1 MNELQIFN
9 NPEFGEIR
17 TINENGVV
25 LFCGS
30 DVARA
35 LGYTNPRDALA
46 KHCKGVAKRDAWVQT
61 GVKADGSPAMRESEL
76 SFIPESDLYR
86 LIFRSKLPSSERFT
100 DWVTT
105 EVLPS
110 IRKNGGYIAQQETLS
125 PEELMAK
132 ALMVAQQTIA
142 DREAR
147 IQAQAAEISSRTV
160 DKQIMQPKAE
170 YFDDLVDRNLLTNF
184 TEAAK
189 QIGVKRK
196 ALIGFMV
203 DHGYLYRDKKGNL
216 LPYANKKSDGLFDV
230 KQSTNQKTG
239 WAGCQ
244 TLLAPKGVET
254 FRLLCQGL

>member
-1 MNELQIFN
+1 MIELQSFTYQTN
-9 NPEFGEIR
+9 EVRTVQRNGEPWFVLRDVCEVLCIGSPHKVYER
-17 TINENGVV
+17 LDEDEKGRSQIPTPGGLQEMSVINESGLYAVI
-25 LFCGS
+25 LRS
-30 DVARA
+30 DK
-35 LGYTNPRDALA
+35 PEA
-46 KHCKGVAKRDAWVQT
+46 K
-61 GVKADGSPAMRESEL
+61 P
-76 SFIPESDLYR
+76 
-86 LIFRSKLPSSERFT
+86 FRK
-100 DWVTT
+100 WVTT

-110 IRKNGGYIAQQETLS
+110 IRKNGGYIAQQEALS

-132 ALMVAQQTIA
+132 ALMIAQQTIA

-147 IQAQAAEISSRTV
+147 IQAQAAEISALTV

-196 ALIGFMV
+196 ALIAFMV

-244 TLLAPKGVET
+244 TLLTPKGVET

>member
-1 MNELQIFN
+1 MNELTVFN

-17 TINENGVV
+17 TIEENGAP

-30 DVARA
+30 DVAKA
-35 LGYTNPRDALA
+35 LGYNNPRDALT
-46 KHCKGVAKRDAWVQT
+46 KHCKGVAKRDTPTAGGTQ
-61 GVKADGSPAMRESEL
+61 EL

-86 LIFRSKLPSSERFT
+86 LIFRSKLPSAERFT
-100 DWVTT
+100 NWVTT

-142 DREAR
+142 EREAR
-147 IQAQAAEISSRTV
+147 INAQAAEISALTV

-189 QIGVKRK
+189 QIGIKRK
-196 ALIGFMV
+196 TLIGFMV

-244 TLLAPKGVET
+244 TLLTPKGVET

>member
-1 MNELQIFN
+1 MEEVQIFN
-9 NPEFGEIR
+9 NSEFGEVR
-17 TINENGVV
+17 TVIENGVV

-30 DVARA
+30 DVTRA
-35 LGYTNPRDALA
+35 LGYSNASDIMA
-46 KHCKGVAKRDAWVQT
+46 KHCKGDLSKRYPITDALGRSQ
-61 GVKADGSPAMRESEL
+61 KAV
-76 SFIPESDLYR
+76 FISESDLYR
-86 LIFRSKLPSSERFT
+86 LIFRSKLPSAERFT

-110 IRKNGGYIAQQETLS
+110 IRQHGGYLSGQETLS
-125 PEELMAK
+125 PEELMAR
-132 ALMVAQQTIA
+132 ALQVAQQTLA

-147 IQAQAAEISSRTV
+147 IRALTEDVSVLTV

-170 YFDDLVDRNLLTNF
+170 YFDELVDRNLLTNF

-196 ALIGFMV
+196 ALITFMT
-203 DHGYLYRDKKGNL
+203 DHNYLYRDKKGNL
-216 LPYANKKSDGLFDV
+216 LPYANKKTEGLFEV

-244 TLLAPKGVET
+244 TLMTPKGVET
-254 FRLLCQGL
+254 FRLLCQGM

>member
-1 MNELQIFN
+1 MNELTIFN

-17 TINENGVV
+17 TLEENGAP

-35 LGYTNPRDALA
+35 LGYSNPAKALTD
-46 KHCKGVAKRDAWVQT
+46 HCKGITKRYT
-61 GVKADGSPAMRESEL
+61 PTDGGEQLL

-86 LIFRSKLPSSERFT
+86 LIFRSKLPSAERFT

-142 DREAR
+142 EREAR
-147 IQAQAAEISSRTV
+147 INAQAAEISALTV

-189 QIGVKRK
+189 QIGIKRK

-244 TLLAPKGVET
+244 TLLTPKGVET

>member
-1 MNELQIFN
+1 MIELQSFTYQSN
-9 NPEFGEIR
+9 EVRTVQRNGEPWFVLRDVCEVLCIGSPHKVYER
-17 TINENGVV
+17 LDEDEKGRSQIPTPGGLQEMSVINESGLYAVI
-25 LFCGS
+25 LRS
-30 DVARA
+30 DK
-35 LGYTNPRDALA
+35 PEA
-46 KHCKGVAKRDAWVQT
+46 K
-61 GVKADGSPAMRESEL
+61 P
-76 SFIPESDLYR
+76 
-86 LIFRSKLPSSERFT
+86 FRK
-100 DWVTT
+100 WVTT
-105 EVLPS
+105 ELLPS
-110 IRKNGGYIAQQETLS
+110 IRKNGGYIAQQEALS

-147 IQAQAAEISSRTV
+147 IQAQAAEISALTV

-196 ALIGFMV
+196 ALIAFMV

-244 TLLAPKGVET
+244 TLLTPKGVET

>member
-17 TINENGVV
+17 TINESGTV

-35 LGYTNPRDALA
+35 LGYTNTSKALTD
-46 KHCKGVAKRDAWVQT
+46 HCKGDLTKRYPITDTLGRSQEAI
-61 GVKADGSPAMRESEL
+61 
-76 SFIPESDLYR
+76 FIPESDLYR
-86 LIFRSKLPSSERFT
+86 LIFRSKLPSAERFT
-100 DWVTT
+100 DWVTA

-147 IQAQAAEISSRTV
+147 IQAQAAEISALTV

-244 TLLAPKGVET
+244 TLLTPKGVET
-254 FRLLCQGL
+254 FRLLCLGL

>member
-1 MNELQIFN
+1 MDELQIFN
-9 NPEFGEIR
+9 NPVFGEVRAIS
-17 TINENGVV
+17 ENGKV
-25 LFCGS
+25 LFCGR
-30 DVARA
+30 DVATA
-35 LGYTNPRDALA
+35 LGYRRPNDAITAHCRGTVKRRITDTIGRDQDMLFISEGDVYRLA
-46 KHCKGVAKRDAWVQT
+46 TR
-61 GVKADGSPAMRESEL
+61 SEL
-76 SFIPESDLYR
+76 PGAEKFEGW
-86 LIFRSKLPSSERFT
+86 IF
-100 DWVTT
+100 D

-110 IRKNGGYIAQQETLS
+110 IRQHGGYIAKQEALS

-132 ALMVAQQTIA
+132 ALVVAQKTIA

-147 IQAQAAEISSRTV
+147 INALKKENSALTV
-160 DKQIMQPKAE
+160 DRQIMQPKAE

-196 ALIGFMV
+196 TLIAFML
-203 DHGYLYRDKKGNL
+203 DHSYLYRDKKGNL
-216 LPYANKKSDGLFDV
+216 LPYANKKSAGLFDV

-244 TLLAPKGVET
+244 TLLTPKGVET

>member
-17 TINENGVV
+17 TISENGAV

-35 LGYTNPRDALA
+35 LGYTNPSKALTD
-46 KHCKGVAKRDAWVQT
+46 HCKGDLTKRYPITDTLGRSQEAI
-61 GVKADGSPAMRESEL
+61 
-76 SFIPESDLYR
+76 FIPESDLYR
-86 LIFRSKLPSSERFT
+86 LIFRSKLPSAERFT

-142 DREAR
+142 EREAR
-147 IQAQAAEISSRTV
+147 INAQAAEISALTV

-189 QIGVKRK
+189 QIGIKRK

-244 TLLAPKGVET
+244 TLLTPKGVET

>member
-35 LGYTNPRDALA
+35 LGYSRPNEAVATHAKGTVKRRTLTNGGEQEMA
-46 KHCKGVAKRDAWVQT
+46 
-61 GVKADGSPAMRESEL
+61 
-76 SFIPESDLYR
+76 FIPESDLYR
-86 LIFRSKLPSSERFT
+86 LIFRSKLPSAERFT
-100 DWVTT
+100 DWVTA

-110 IRKNGGYIAQQETLS
+110 IRKNGGYIAQQDTLS

-147 IQAQAAEISSRTV
+147 LQAQAAEISALTV

-244 TLLAPKGVET
+244 TLLTPKGVET

>member
-17 TINENGVV
+17 TITEEDRT

-30 DVARA
+30 DIARA
-35 LGYTNPRDALA
+35 LGYA
-46 KHCKGVAKRDAWVQT
+46 KPQNAIASHCKGALKRGIGVQT
-61 GVKADGSPAMRESEL
+61 GTKADGTPAMQQIEMLFITEGDIYRLAARSEL
-76 SFIPESDLYR
+76 PGAEKFESW
-86 LIFRSKLPSSERFT
+86 IF
-100 DWVTT
+100 D

-110 IRKNGGYIAQQETLS
+110 IRQHGGYLAGQETLS

-147 IQAQAAEISSRTV
+147 INTLRAENSALIV

-196 ALIGFMV
+196 VLLGFMT

-216 LPYANKKSDGLFDV
+216 LPYASKKTEGLFDV

-244 TLLAPKGVET
+244 TLMTPKGVET

>member
-17 TINENGVV
+17 TIEENGAP

-30 DVARA
+30 DVAKA
-35 LGYTNPRDALA
+35 LGYTNPTKALSD
-46 KHCKGVAKRDAWVQT
+46 HCKGDLTKRYPIVDSLGRTQE
-61 GVKADGSPAMRESEL
+61 AM
-76 SFIPESDLYR
+76 FIPESDLYR
-86 LIFRSKLPSSERFT
+86 LIFRSKLPSAERFT

-132 ALMVAQQTIA
+132 ALMVAKQTIA
-142 DREAR
+142 EREAR
-147 IQAQAAEISSRTV
+147 INAQAAEISALTV
-160 DKQIMQPKAE
+160 DKQIMRPKAE

-216 LPYANKKSDGLFDV
+216 LPYANKKTDGLFDV

-244 TLLAPKGVET
+244 TLLTPKGVET

>member
-35 LGYTNPRDALA
+35 LGYSRPNEAVATHAKGAVKRRTLTNGGEQEMA
-46 KHCKGVAKRDAWVQT
+46 
-61 GVKADGSPAMRESEL
+61 
-76 SFIPESDLYR
+76 FIPESDLYR
-86 LIFRSKLPSSERFT
+86 LIFRSKLPSAERFT
-100 DWVTT
+100 DWVTA

-110 IRKNGGYIAQQETLS
+110 IRKNGGYIAQQDTLS

-147 IQAQAAEISSRTV
+147 LQAQAAEISALTV

-244 TLLAPKGVET
+244 TLLTPKGVET

>member
-17 TINENGVV
+17 TITEEGKT
-25 LFCGS
+25 LFCGK
-30 DVARA
+30 DVATA
-35 LGYTNPRDALA
+35 LGYVKPQNAIA
-46 KHCKGVAKRDAWVQT
+46 AHCKGALKRSTPTNGGVQELLFIT
-61 GVKADGSPAMRESEL
+61 EGDIYRLAARSEL
-76 SFIPESDLYR
+76 PGA
-86 LIFRSKLPSSERFT
+86 ERFESWIF
-100 DWVTT
+100 D

-110 IRKNGGYIAQQETLS
+110 IRQHGGYLAGQETLS

-147 IQAQAAEISSRTV
+147 INALKAENSALTV

-196 ALIGFMV
+196 VLIGFMT

-216 LPYANKKSDGLFDV
+216 LPYANKKTEGLFDV

-244 TLLAPKGVET
+244 TLLTPKGVET

>member
-1 MNELQIFN
+1 MNELQIFTYQTN
-9 NPEFGEIR
+9 EVRTVQKNGEPWFVLRDVCNTLGISHVKDTADR
-17 TINENGVV
+17 LDRDEVGQTEVIDSIGRKQTVTVINESGLYAVI
-25 LFCGS
+25 LRS
-30 DVARA
+30 DK
-35 LGYTNPRDALA
+35 PEA
-46 KHCKGVAKRDAWVQT
+46 K
-61 GVKADGSPAMRESEL
+61 P
-76 SFIPESDLYR
+76 
-86 LIFRSKLPSSERFT
+86 FRK
-100 DWVTT
+100 WVTT

-142 DREAR
+142 EREAR
-147 IQAQAAEISSRTV
+147 INAQAAEISALTV
-160 DKQIMQPKAE
+160 DKQITQPKAE

-189 QIGVKRK
+189 QIGIKRK

-244 TLLAPKGVET
+244 TLLTPKGVET

>member
-35 LGYTNPRDALA
+35 LGYSRPNEAVATHAKGTVKRRTLTNGGEQEMA
-46 KHCKGVAKRDAWVQT
+46 
-61 GVKADGSPAMRESEL
+61 
-76 SFIPESDLYR
+76 FIPESDLYR
-86 LIFRSKLPSSERFT
+86 LIFRSKLPSAERFT
-100 DWVTT
+100 DWVTA

-110 IRKNGGYIAQQETLS
+110 IRKNGGYIAQQDTLS

-147 IQAQAAEISSRTV
+147 LQAQAAEISALTV

-244 TLLAPKGVET
+244 TLLTPKGVET
-254 FRLLCQGL
+254 FRLLCQ

>member
-17 TINENGVV
+17 TISENGAV

-35 LGYTNPRDALA
+35 LGYTKPSKALTD
-46 KHCKGVAKRDAWVQT
+46 HCKGDLTKRYPITDTLGRSQEAI
-61 GVKADGSPAMRESEL
+61 
-76 SFIPESDLYR
+76 FIPESDLYR
-86 LIFRSKLPSSERFT
+86 LIFRSKLPSAERFT
-100 DWVTT
+100 DWVTA

-147 IQAQAAEISSRTV
+147 IQAQAAEISALTV

-244 TLLAPKGVET
+244 TLLTPKGVET
-254 FRLLCQGL
+254 FRLLCLGL

>member
-17 TINENGVV
+17 TISENGAV

-35 LGYTNPRDALA
+35 LGYTNPSKALTD
-46 KHCKGVAKRDAWVQT
+46 HCKGDLTKRYPITDTLGRSQEAI
-61 GVKADGSPAMRESEL
+61 
-76 SFIPESDLYR
+76 FIPESDLYR
-86 LIFRSKLPSSERFT
+86 LIFRSKLPSAERFT
-100 DWVTT
+100 DWVTA

-147 IQAQAAEISSRTV
+147 IQAQAAEISALTV

-244 TLLAPKGVET
+244 TLLTPKGVET
-254 FRLLCQGL
+254 FRLLCLGL

>member
-1 MNELQIFN
+1 MIELQSFTYQTN
-9 NPEFGEIR
+9 EVRTVQRNGEPWFVLRDVCEVLCIGSPHKVYER
-17 TINENGVV
+17 LDEDEKGRSQIPTPGGLQEMSVINESGLYAVI
-25 LFCGS
+25 LRS
-30 DVARA
+30 DK
-35 LGYTNPRDALA
+35 PEA
-46 KHCKGVAKRDAWVQT
+46 K
-61 GVKADGSPAMRESEL
+61 P
-76 SFIPESDLYR
+76 
-86 LIFRSKLPSSERFT
+86 FRK
-100 DWVTT
+100 WVTT

-132 ALMVAQQTIA
+132 ALMFAQQTIA

-147 IQAQAAEISSRTV
+147 IQAQAAEISALTV

-244 TLLAPKGVET
+244 TLLTPKGVET

>member
-1 MNELQIFN
+1 MKELQIFN

-17 TINENGVV
+17 TISENGAV

-35 LGYTNPRDALA
+35 LGYSRPNEAVAAHAKGTVKRRTPTNGGEQEMA
-46 KHCKGVAKRDAWVQT
+46 
-61 GVKADGSPAMRESEL
+61 
-76 SFIPESDLYR
+76 FIPESDLYR
-86 LIFRSKLPSSERFT
+86 LIFRSKLPSAERFT

-142 DREAR
+142 EREAR
-147 IQAQAAEISSRTV
+147 INAQAAEISALTV

-230 KQSTNQKTG
+230 KQATNQKTG

-244 TLLAPKGVET
+244 TLLTPKGVET
-254 FRLLCQGL
+254 FRLLCQGI

>member
-1 MNELQIFN
+1 MNELTVFN

-17 TINENGVV
+17 TIEENGAP

-30 DVARA
+30 DVAKA
-35 LGYTNPRDALA
+35 LGYNNPRDALT
-46 KHCKGVAKRDAWVQT
+46 KHCKGVAKRDTPTAGGTQ
-61 GVKADGSPAMRESEL
+61 EL

-86 LIFRSKLPSSERFT
+86 LIFRSKLPSAERFT

-142 DREAR
+142 EREAR
-147 IQAQAAEISSRTV
+147 INAQAAEISALTV

-189 QIGVKRK
+189 QIGIKRK
-196 ALIGFMV
+196 TLIGFMV

-244 TLLAPKGVET
+244 TLLTPKGVET

>member
-35 LGYTNPRDALA
+35 LGYSRPNEAVATHAKGTVKRRTLTNGGDQEMA
-46 KHCKGVAKRDAWVQT
+46 
-61 GVKADGSPAMRESEL
+61 
-76 SFIPESDLYR
+76 FIPESDLYR
-86 LIFRSKLPSSERFT
+86 LIFRSKLPSAERFT
-100 DWVTT
+100 NWVTA

-110 IRKNGGYIAQQETLS
+110 IRKNGGYIAQQDTLS

-147 IQAQAAEISSRTV
+147 LQAQAAEISALTV

-244 TLLAPKGVET
+244 TLLTPKGVET

>member
-9 NPEFGEIR
+9 SPEFGEIR
-17 TINENGVV
+17 TINENGTV

-35 LGYTNPRDALA
+35 LGYSNTRDALA
-46 KHCKGVAKRDAWVQT
+46 KHCKGVAKRDTLT
-61 GVKADGSPAMRESEL
+61 GGGGQSLA
-76 SFIPESDLYR
+76 FIPESDLYR
-86 LIFRSKLPSSERFT
+86 LIFRSKLPSAERFT
-100 DWVTT
+100 DWVTA

-147 IQAQAAEISSRTV
+147 IQAQAAEISALTV

-244 TLLAPKGVET
+244 TLLTPKGVET

>member
-9 NPEFGEIR
+9 NPEFGEVR
-17 TINENGVV
+17 TIIDDGAV

-35 LGYTNPRDALA
+35 LGYTNPSKALTD
-46 KHCKGVAKRDAWVQT
+46 HCKGDLTKRYPITDTLGRSQEAI
-61 GVKADGSPAMRESEL
+61 
-76 SFIPESDLYR
+76 FIPESDLYR
-86 LIFRSKLPSSERFT
+86 LIFRSKLPSAERFT
-100 DWVTT
+100 DWVTA

-142 DREAR
+142 EREAR
-147 IQAQAAEISSRTV
+147 INAQAAEISALTV
-160 DKQIMQPKAE
+160 DRQIMQPKAE

-203 DHGYLYRDKKGNL
+203 DHGYLYRDKKDNL

-244 TLLAPKGVET
+244 TLLTPKGVET

>member
-17 TINENGVV
+17 TINESGTV

-35 LGYTNPRDALA
+35 LGYTNTSKALTD
-46 KHCKGVAKRDAWVQT
+46 HCKGDLTKRYPITDTLGRSQET
-61 GVKADGSPAMRESEL
+61 I
-76 SFIPESDLYR
+76 FIPESDLYR
-86 LIFRSKLPSSERFT
+86 LIFRSKLPSAERFT
-100 DWVTT
+100 DWVTA

-132 ALMVAQQTIA
+132 AIMVAQQTIA

-147 IQAQAAEISSRTV
+147 IQAQAAEISALTV

-189 QIGVKRK
+189 QIGIKRK

-216 LPYANKKSDGLFDV
+216 LPYVNKKSDGLFDV

-244 TLLAPKGVET
+244 TLLTPKGVET

>member
-35 LGYTNPRDALA
+35 LGYSRPNEAVATHAKGTVKRRTLTNGGEQEMA
-46 KHCKGVAKRDAWVQT
+46 
-61 GVKADGSPAMRESEL
+61 
-76 SFIPESDLYR
+76 FIPESDLYR
-86 LIFRSKLPSSERFT
+86 LIFRSKLPSAERFT
-100 DWVTT
+100 DWVTA

-110 IRKNGGYIAQQETLS
+110 IRKNGGYIAQQDTLS

-147 IQAQAAEISSRTV
+147 LQAQAAEISALTV

-196 ALIGFMV
+196 ALISFMV
-203 DHGYLYRDKKGNL
+203 DHGYLYRGKKGNL

-244 TLLAPKGVET
+244 TLLTPKGVET